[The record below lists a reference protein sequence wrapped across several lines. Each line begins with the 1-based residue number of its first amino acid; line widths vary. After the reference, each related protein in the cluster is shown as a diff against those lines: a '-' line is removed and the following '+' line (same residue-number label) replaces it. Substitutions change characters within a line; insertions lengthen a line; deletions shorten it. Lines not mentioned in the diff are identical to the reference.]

1 MRPVFPGLVVP
12 WVLLL
17 AIAGTRAEDR
27 AAPVVPLPLD
37 AKVDGKGYP
46 EWTAAWWQWAEA
58 LDGLPYRDRDGRA
71 CAVAQDGPVWFL
83 AGTTGG
89 FNARR
94 ECTVPVGKHLLM
106 PVINMIHYTPGD
118 ALRGD
123 RVPSCRQLQAWAA
136 VNNDRLS
143 SAVVLLDGVRVADVA
158 RYRVRS
164 NGCFPLYPDVP
175 PPPGH
180 LAQVAASDGYWLLL
194 PPLSP
199 GRHTVSVGA
208 NYDAD
213 GSGYGR
219 MVQSFEYVLWIGG
232 EGVAAR

>member
-1 MRPVFPGLVVP
+1 MRATVRGLV
-12 WVLLL
+12 WVSALLPVGH
-17 AIAGTRAEDR
+17 AG
-27 AAPVVPLPLD
+27 AAHPIEPVAPLPLD

-46 EWTAAWWQWAEA
+46 ELTAAWWQWAEA

-71 CAVAQDGPVWFL
+71 CGVAQEGPVWFL
-83 AGTTGG
+83 AGTTGR

-94 ECTVPVGKHLLM
+94 ECTVPLGKHLLL

-123 RVPSCRQLQAWAA
+123 RVPSCRQLQARAA
-136 VNNDRLS
+136 VNNNQLS
-143 SAVVLLDGVRVADVA
+143 SAVVLLDGVPVKDVS

-164 NGCFPLYPDVP
+164 SGCFPLFPDQP
-175 PPPGH
+175 PRPGH
-180 LAQVAASDGYWLLL
+180 LAQVAASDGYWLLF

-208 NYDAD
+208 NYDAE

-219 MVQSFEYVLWIGG
+219 MVQSFEYVLWVGG
-232 EGVAAR
+232 DGVAAR

>member
-1 MRPVFPGLVVP
+1 MA
-12 WVLLL
+12 LL
-17 AIAGTRAEDR
+17 AVLPLGGVDAFDGI
-27 AAPVVPLPLD
+27 APVVPLPLD
-37 AKVDGKGYP
+37 ATVEGRGYP
-46 EWTAAWWQWAEA
+46 ELTAAWWQWAHV
-58 LDGLPYRDRDGRA
+58 LDGLPYRDPDGRA
-71 CAVAQDGPVWFL
+71 CALAQDGPVWFL
-83 AGTTGG
+83 AGTTGR

-94 ECTVPVGKHLLM
+94 ECTVPIGRHLLL
-106 PVINMIHYTPGD
+106 PVINMVHYTPED

-123 RVPSCRQLQAWAA
+123 PIPSCRQLQAWAA

-143 SAVVLLDGVRVADVA
+143 SAVVVLDGVPVADVP

-164 NGCFPLYPDVP
+164 NGCFPLYPDIQ

-180 LAQVAASDGYWLLL
+180 LVQMAASDGYWLLL

-199 GRHTVSVGA
+199 GRHTLSVGA

-232 EGVAAR
+232 NGVAVR

>member
-1 MRPVFPGLVVP
+1 MGQAGGAYPTAP
-12 WVLLL
+12 
-17 AIAGTRAEDR
+17 IA
-27 AAPVVPLPLD
+27 PLPLD
-37 AKVDGKGYP
+37 AKVEDKGYP
-46 EWTAAWWQWAEA
+46 ELTAAWWQWAEA
-58 LDGLPYRDRDGRA
+58 LDGLPYHDRDGRA
-71 CAVAQDGPVWFL
+71 CAVAQEGPVWFL
-83 AGTTGG
+83 AGTTGR

-94 ECTVPVGKHLLM
+94 ECTVPLGKHLLL
-106 PVINMIHYTPGD
+106 PVINMIHYTPGH

-136 VNNDRLS
+136 VNNDQLS
-143 SAVVLLDGVRVADVA
+143 SAVVLLDGVPVKDVS

-164 NGCFPLYPDVP
+164 RGCFPLYPDQP
-175 PPPGH
+175 PPPNH
-180 LAQVAASDGYWLLL
+180 LVQIAASDGYWLLF

-199 GRHTVSVGA
+199 GRHTLSVGA

-219 MVQSFEYVLWIGG
+219 MVQSFEYVLWVGG

>member
-1 MRPVFPGLVVP
+1 MRLALRGLLCVVGFLPVGL
-12 WVLLL
+12 
-17 AIAGTRAEDR
+17 AGAEH
-27 AAPVVPLPLD
+27 PIVPLPLD
-37 AKVDGKGYP
+37 AKVEGKGYP
-46 EWTAAWWQWAEA
+46 ELTAAWWQWAEA

-71 CAVAQDGPVWFL
+71 CTVGQEGPVWFL

-94 ECTVPVGKHLLM
+94 TCTVPIGKHLLL
-106 PVINMIHYTPGD
+106 PVINMVHYTPGD

-143 SAVVLLDGVRVADVA
+143 SAVVLLDGVPVKAVA

-164 NGCFPLYPDVP
+164 QGCFPLYPDQTP
-175 PPPGH
+175 PAGH
-180 LAQVAASDGYWLLL
+180 LAQIAASDGYWLLF
-194 PPLSP
+194 PPLPP
-199 GRHTVSVGA
+199 GRHTLSVGA

-219 MVQSFEYVLWIGG
+219 MVQSFEYVLWVGG
-232 EGVAAR
+232 EGMAAR

>member
-1 MRPVFPGLVVP
+1 MRGLCRGLA
-12 WVLLL
+12 VLLAL
-17 AIAGTRAEDR
+17 SPMGGAGAADPRAPIA
-27 AAPVVPLPLD
+27 PLPLD
-37 AKVDGKGYP
+37 ARVEGRGYP
-46 EWTAAWWQWAEA
+46 ALTAAWWRWATA

-94 ECTVPVGKHLLM
+94 ECTVPAGRHLLL
-106 PVINMIHYTPGD
+106 PVINMIHHTRED

-123 RVPSCRQLQAWAA
+123 RVPSCRQLQARAA

-143 SAVVLLDGVRVADVA
+143 SAVVLLDGVPVADVQ

-164 NGCFPLYPDVP
+164 DGCFLLFPDREP
-175 PPPGH
+175 APGH
-180 LAQVAASDGYWLLL
+180 LAQVAASDGYWLLF
-194 PPLSP
+194 PPLPP
-199 GRHTVSVGA
+199 GRHTLSVGA

-219 MVQSFEYVLWIGG
+219 MVQSFEYVLWVGG

>member
-1 MRPVFPGLVVP
+1 MRRVSRGLAM
-12 WVLLL
+12 LLAL
-17 AIAGTRAEDR
+17 SAIAGAGAEDR
-27 AAPVVPLPLD
+27 AAPVMPLPLD
-37 AKVDGKGYP
+37 AKVEGMGYP
-46 EWTAAWWQWAEA
+46 ELTAKWWQWAEA

-71 CAVAQDGPVWFL
+71 CAVAQEGPVWFL
-83 AGTTGG
+83 AGTTGM

-94 ECTVPVGKHLLM
+94 ECTIPLGKHVLM
-106 PVINMIHYTPGD
+106 PVINMIHYTPDD

-123 RVPSCRQLQAWAA
+123 RVPSCRQLQSWAA

-143 SAVVLLDGVRVADVA
+143 SAVAVLSA
-158 RYRVRS
+158 
-164 NGCFPLYPDVP
+164 GCFPLYPDIP

-180 LAQVAASDGYWLLL
+180 LAQMAASDGYWLLL

-199 GRHTVSVGA
+199 GRHTLSVGA

-232 EGVAAR
+232 HGVAVR